1 MQNMGCDIRV
11 LQMPRSEAKDPD
23 EYILKYGSARFKKL
37 MDNAISLVEYK
48 IKILRQ
54 DLNLENASDKIKF
67 LNEIAKLLSKI
78 DNTIER
84 EIYIEKITK
93 GYNISKEAIYAEV
106 TKLKYK
112 DNQGSKILESD
123 RNIVRRRN
131 PEKKNI
137 VSEDIIKRENTIIS
151 ILLNDPST
159 AELIHKNIK
168 IEDFKDER
176 NIEILSQI
184 YKEIEKE
191 HDNLSI
197 IVDHIEDDEIRNHLA
212 KIMVE
217 DYGIADNKK
226 AIQDIVKKYNAEK
239 LKNRRDEILEK
250 IELETDSEKKKALGQ
265 ELNDI
270 ILKLALNGKE

>member
-1 MQNMGCDIRV
+1 
-11 LQMPRSEAKDPD
+11 
-23 EYILKYGSARFKKL
+23 